1 MMTEKENRE
10 LGTAQEALAK
20 LVEDMERVRGE
31 FSMTCDADLM
41 EACSFELKALEAR
54 CRYLLRLTREMQSQS
69 VQDTQEM
76 TESPAQPRRWLGR
89 IRICGTG
96 R

>member
-1 MMTEKENRE
+1 MMTEKDNRE
-10 LGTAQEALAK
+10 SGTAQEALAK

-41 EACSFELKALEAR
+41 EACSYELKALEAR
-54 CRYLLRLTREMQSQS
+54 CRYLLRLTREMERQS
-69 VQDTQEM
+69 VQASQKTDALSQ
-76 TESPAQPRRWLGR
+76 QPHRRMGL

>member
-1 MMTEKENRE
+1 MREWDNRE
-10 LGTAQEALAK
+10 TLTPQEALHRI
-20 LVEDMERVRGE
+20 VEDMERVRRE

-54 CRYLLRLTREMQSQS
+54 CRCLLRLTREMEDQSA
-69 VQDTQEM
+69 QDGENVDDAPTQ
-76 TESPAQPRRWLGR
+76 THRRTGR
-89 IRICGTG
+89 LRICGTG